1 MTVSALVVGSLAALE
16 ELLDDRDLFPSW
28 PGLDVVI
35 VPTGAAF
42 TSMVEASVAT
52 STPFETR
59 GARVE
64 ALMIADR
71 SSNDEAHFV
80 ARLHQADVVVLA
92 EGSAL
97 HARSVWR
104 ASAVGDALAS
114 ARCLI
119 AVGTTASV
127 LGSTMIDPRGGAPT
141 TGLGYREG
149 LVITTSASSEQLT
162 RTRTLLE
169 DSLVLAVVG
178 PTGAVIMQ
186 DSRWRSRGD
195 VLVTRANVVVSLDS

>member
-16 ELLDDRDLFPSW
+16 GLLDDPELFPTW
-28 PGLDVVI
+28 RGLDVVI

-42 TSMVEASVAT
+42 TSMVEASLAS
-52 STPFETR
+52 STPFEAR

-80 ARLHQADVVVLA
+80 TRLHQADVVVLA

-104 ASAVGDALAS
+104 ASPVGEALAS
-114 ARCLI
+114 ARCLL
-119 AVGTTASV
+119 AVGETGSV

-141 TGLGYREG
+141 TGLGYRDG
-149 LVITTSASSEQLT
+149 LIITTTASSEQLT
-162 RTRTLLE
+162 RTRTLL
-169 DSLVLAVVG
+169 DASLTLAVVR
-178 PTGAVIMQ
+178 PAGAVLMR
-186 DSRWRSRGD
+186 DGTWRARGD
-195 VLVTRANVVVSLDS
+195 VLVTRGNDVVSLGS